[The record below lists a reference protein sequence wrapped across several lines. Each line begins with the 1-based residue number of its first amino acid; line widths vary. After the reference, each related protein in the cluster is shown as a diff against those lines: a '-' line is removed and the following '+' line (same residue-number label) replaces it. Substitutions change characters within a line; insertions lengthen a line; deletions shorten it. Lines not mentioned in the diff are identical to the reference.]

1 MTAADH
7 GAQDRDGESGTE
19 SGGLLGLRSW
29 ADHLISRAD
38 AILPP
43 RGKGTPA
50 GQVLPV
56 LAQLAEVTALLG
68 DDDPLAARL
77 IYRSGA
83 LIAVRGLG
91 AAALP
96 GDREEAERLLRT
108 AREGLRG
115 QPGPDG
121 ARAAFFLVLIM
132 KDKPG
137 YGQEVDQA
145 GTVDWALA
153 NGAQDFNTR
162 LEEFGLLS
170 AEAYPVMAEMAASL
184 DPEGR
189 GEFEALGPLM
199 QALRGGFPQAGGDF
213 SELLRLVPE
222 GSPMQAAFQAVL
234 PMMEAMGLRPFGTT
248 GTPEPEAPDGA
259 SDPAGRTVPEAAVRP
274 PEAVERDTA
283 LTLGLLGTAVPGS
296 VNPETLRRQMDAV
309 DSQLRDL
316 ARQRDGAEPP
326 DRKTTPSDI
335 ALGALGSTMAKVTS
349 AMGAGD
355 LGSLD
360 AVLRVL
366 HDATGAMPADDE
378 LTEGLNAVRP
388 LILGMGGELGKNLQ
402 DSETGRQLLESAAAR
417 LAALPP
423 AANLDSVRF
432 RTMFQCMVA
441 LTRAEQAKEAGDG
454 AALAEIITELEEL
467 LSILP
472 ENDFARFQLLL
483 VHSRVM
489 LAHGSVTDDQ
499 EELIAAARL
508 FDQTVGS
515 DSAPAF
521 MRPWLRN
528 LQISAAT
535 LRADLESSPELL
547 RRSLDDAHGDG
558 SHDPSAELPPNLR
571 THQRLGIG
579 YGRTSLFHLTKD
591 PAELDRAIAEL
602 EKLREEVWAGEGSR
616 QAAEGLWQLARA
628 YQSRWALAQ
637 DLHSATRAAGES
649 LRFLAADVLLQS
661 GAEHGLRAARDGAV
675 RATTAASWASSHGWF
690 EEAVAT
696 LELGRAMVLHA
707 AAASAAVPELLD
719 ARGHPALADAWREH
733 EADGGD
739 AGDAGNADLVTEL
752 PSSLRR
758 QALEALG
765 YQDDGPGQG
774 PFTAPTVEELRA
786 AVAAADADA
795 LVYLVPTHG
804 SAPGTAIVLGP
815 DIKPGS
821 LALPLLIG
829 DRARPLEAYLDA
841 AAARSRLPADAG
853 PADRKSAEQ
862 AWEKALEE
870 LCDWAWPAVMGPVLT
885 GLAEALAANPDRRK
899 GRPGPPRLILVPC
912 GTLGVVPWHAAR
924 FLRGPGKRAHCCE
937 LAIISYAAS
946 GSQFL
951 RTVARSPVP
960 AASAPALIADP
971 RMDLTRAEQEVAAL
985 HEAFYRKAAL
995 YGEFYEPPA
1004 PTSGTGTPDEVLEL
1018 LSPAASPAGPAGPAP
1033 LSLLHIASHASAG
1046 MRPTVS
1052 ALKLAFPAGT
1062 EELPPEQGGP
1072 GSAPDLGMLTVSRLL
1087 DERRRAPVPKDSG
1100 PLVVLSAC
1108 ETDLSTRDHDEAL
1121 TLATAFVARGARD
1134 VVGSRWSLQDSSSA
1148 VLMAVFHHHLTVEG
1162 LPPADAL
1169 RAAQL
1174 WMLDPNREP
1183 PPTLSGELLREARRP
1198 GLERLPAWAA
1208 FIHQGHPGPARP
1220 PAAGPDRA
1228 QGRPA

>member
-1 MTAADH
+1 M
-7 GAQDRDGESGTE
+7 
-19 SGGLLGLRSW
+19 
-29 ADHLISRAD
+29 
-38 AILPP
+38 
-43 RGKGTPA
+43 
-50 GQVLPV
+50 

-248 GTPEPEAPDGA
+248 GTPEPEDPDGA

-1174 WMLDPNREP
+1174 WMLAPDREP
-1183 PPTLSGELLREARRP
+1183 PPSLSGELLREAARP